1 MLEEHELEKDPVE
14 EDVQGG
20 DLDQATDMTK
30 LLQGGQLICGKDGV
44 KELCGTC
51 GKVKGKD
58 CDGHMVQGVP
68 ENGGE
73 KASGKVGGRE
83 CEGHMAE
90 DEQGVPGNRGEKA
103 SGEQG
108 RKRRTTEGCWTGK
121 RRSYKGLQWR
131 RVRRK
136 GARGRKRW

>member
-1 MLEEHELEKDPVE
+1 MWEGGVE
-14 EDVQGG
+14 
-20 DLDQATDMTK
+20 
-30 LLQGGQLICGKDGV
+30 
-44 KELCGTC
+44 ELCGTC

-58 CDGHMVQGVP
+58 CEGHMVQGVP

-73 KASGKVGGRE
+73 KASGKMEGKE

-90 DEQGVPGNRGEKA
+90 ANKESGVEA
-103 SGEQG
+103 
-108 RKRRTTEGCWTGK
+108 RRQVGSKEARRQTTEGCWTGK
-121 RRSYKGLQWR
+121 RRSYKGLHWR